1 VDNKFL
7 AKLILFAMEIQRDE
21 KEKTAIEFLV
31 TKLKEEKFW
40 DEKRHDDF
48 TILRFLRARQFNLE
62 KATKM
67 ILECEK
73 WRVDIKIDSLVERY
87 ITF

>member
-1 VDNKFL
+1 
-7 AKLILFAMEIQRDE
+7 MEIQRDE
-21 KEKTAIEFLV
+21 KERHAIAFIA

-67 ILECEK
+67 ILDCEK
-73 WRVDIKIDSLVERY
+73 WRQDIKIDSLVQTY
-87 ITF
+87 KHY